1 MLQTIQNR
9 QQFNKKFQQ
18 TLAKATLSTLKKQP
32 LLLEDYNRYKVYNS
46 DEICGPHEFAP
57 NTKVVYNYN
66 TFEEFKQRY
75 DEVVADYRKEK
86 GPRAIV
92 PTLSIGS
99 FDKTILAN
107 YNHQSGRI
115 YLNKLRTNG
124 KFESLIKEKAFVFQK
139 KMSFINFFK
148 ILFMNAQKFFKLNKC
163 YYKYIVDHEFQHFK
177 QTALITKVFGAKKM
191 EEIERCILLKSYEKA
206 IDKFYTQN
214 TNKKPDKL
222 SLEEKRKE
230 LSELLK
236 QNKIKLTL
244 KKEIL
249 YYLFN
254 EKVETIVNNLLKR
267 KYNKQFYENLEESFK
282 ENPEPITDNEKKQAE
297 IFAENLK
304 NYVSP
309 RDVSLKLSIKENLRN
324 LIQTIKYIKQPVE
337 QDAYRVENEKTE
349 EYLKKFT

>member
-1 MLQTIQNR
+1 MLKKKQKFAFLALYVKFVVCWRKDMLQTIQNR

-139 KMSFINFFK
+139 K
-148 ILFMNAQKFFKLNKC
+148 
-163 YYKYIVDHEFQHFK
+163 
-177 QTALITKVFGAKKM
+177 
-191 EEIERCILLKSYEKA
+191 
-206 IDKFYTQN
+206 
-214 TNKKPDKL
+214 
-222 SLEEKRKE
+222 
-230 LSELLK
+230 
-236 QNKIKLTL
+236 
-244 KKEIL
+244 
-249 YYLFN
+249 
-254 EKVETIVNNLLKR
+254 
-267 KYNKQFYENLEESFK
+267 
-282 ENPEPITDNEKKQAE
+282 
-297 IFAENLK
+297 
-304 NYVSP
+304 
-309 RDVSLKLSIKENLRN
+309 
-324 LIQTIKYIKQPVE
+324 
-337 QDAYRVENEKTE
+337 
-349 EYLKKFT
+349 